1 MSKLLANQIAN
12 YNDNGPVEAK
22 EGLNIPT
29 SKPLQVA
36 GSPGANGQYLKSTG
50 TGLGW
55 ETFPTI
61 PAAQVNSDWNATA
74 GISQILNKPSFSVV
88 ASTGDYNDLSN
99 RPTIPAAQVNSD
111 WNATSGVSQILNK
124 PTLFSGNYLDLTNK
138 PTIPATITDLAD
150 VNLPSTIADNTYLR
164 WDINTARWVPG
175 TGAAG
180 IAEVK
185 EDLTPELGGDLQLNQ
200 KDILGDAG
208 SVVSV
213 QGKSSKLRFHY
224 DNLSDLPSA
233 TDWHGMF
240 AHVHGTGRA
249 YFAHGGAWVSLALE
263 SELTVDTDTT
273 YSHDSVADAVGA
285 RLRLTSSA
293 GFQDDILVTAGTGIT
308 IDNISSSGFTINSTA
323 TGGGGATV
331 TTDDSAPTG
340 ATDGDLW
347 WKSDEGRLKV
357 YYADGDTAQWVDAS
371 PPLAP
376 SVLVSGNSKVITETT
391 AGAGENAVE
400 IWGGN
405 LLRWGFRQDGTL
417 LPAANSTY
425 DIGSSS
431 YRVRDL
437 YLDSNSLHIGS
448 VDIAENN
455 GKLVL
460 PAVEMTGHILPDTNA
475 AYDLGSAE
483 YKIRHLFLSDN
494 TLYYEGDFLKVA
506 QHNAGGAAGV
516 PSYMIPLAKLKD
528 ALNASADYEAF
539 KAAIIAIADAA

>member
-111 WNATSGVSQILNK
+111 WNATSGVAQILNK

-164 WDINTARWVPG
+164 WDVNTARWVPG

-200 KDILGDAG
+200 KDILGDAS
-208 SVVSV
+208 SVVAV
-213 QGKSSKLRFHY
+213 QGKASKLRFHY

-249 YFAHGGAWVSLALE
+249 YFAHGGNWVSLAME

-417 LPAANSTY
+417 LPAANSAY

-431 YRVRDL
+431 YKVRDL

-460 PAVEMTGHILPDTNA
+460 PAVEMTGHMIPDSNA
-475 AYDLGSAE
+475 AYDLGNAE

-506 QHNAGGAAGV
+506 QHNAGGSAQTA
-516 PSYMIPLAKLKD
+516 SFLITLAKLKD
-528 ALNASADYEAF
+528 AVNAGDYEAF
-539 KAAIIAIADAA
+539 KAAIIAITDAA

>member
-111 WNATSGVSQILNK
+111 WNATSGVAQILNK
-124 PTLFSGNYLDLTNK
+124 PNLFSGNYLDLTNK

-164 WDINTARWVPG
+164 WDVNTARWVPG

-200 KDILGDAG
+200 KDILGDAS
-208 SVVSV
+208 SVVAV
-213 QGKSSKLRFHY
+213 QGKASKLRFHY

-249 YFAHGGAWVSLALE
+249 YFAHGGNWVSLALE

-273 YSHDSVADAVGA
+273 YSHDAVADAVGA
-285 RLRLTSSA
+285 KLRLTSSA
-293 GFQDDILVTAGTGIT
+293 GFTDDILVTAGTGIT

-431 YRVRDL
+431 YKVRDL

-460 PAVEMTGHILPDTNA
+460 PAVEMTGHMIPDTNA
-475 AYDLGSAE
+475 AYDLGNAE

-506 QHNAGGAAGV
+506 QHNAGGSAQTA
-516 PSYMIPLAKLKD
+516 SFLITLAKLKD
-528 ALNASADYEAF
+528 AVNAGDYEAF
-539 KAAIIAIADAA
+539 KAAIIAITDAA

>member
-111 WNATSGVSQILNK
+111 WNATSGISQILNK

-150 VNLPSTIADNTYLR
+150 VNLPATIADNTYLR

-200 KDILGDAG
+200 KDILGDAS

-213 QGKSSKLRFHY
+213 QGKASKLRFHY

-249 YFAHGGAWVSLALE
+249 YFAHGGNWVSLALE

-460 PAVEMTGHILPDTNA
+460 PAVELTGHILPDTNA

-506 QHNAGGAAGV
+506 QHNAGGTAGV

-528 ALNASADYEAF
+528 ALNAGDYEAF
-539 KAAIIAIADAA
+539 KAAIIAITDAA

>member
-74 GISQILNKPSFSVV
+74 GISQILNKPTFSVV

-111 WNATSGVSQILNK
+111 WNATSGISQILNK

-185 EDLTPELGGDLQLNQ
+185 EDLQPELGGDLQLNQ
-200 KDILGDAG
+200 KDILGDAS

-376 SVLVSGNSKVITETT
+376 SVLVSGNSKVVTETT

-417 LPAANSTY
+417 LPAANSAY

-506 QHNAGGAAGV
+506 QHNAGGTAGV

-528 ALNASADYEAF
+528 ALNAGDYEAF

>member
-111 WNATSGVSQILNK
+111 WNATSGVAQILNK

-185 EDLTPELGGDLQLNQ
+185 EDLAPELGGDLQLNQ
-200 KDILGDAG
+200 KDILGDAS
-208 SVVSV
+208 SVVAV
-213 QGKSSKLRFHY
+213 QGKASKLRFHY

-249 YFAHGGAWVSLALE
+249 YFAHGGNWVSLALE

-357 YYADGDTAQWVDAS
+357 YYADQNTNQWVDAN
-371 PPLAP
+371 PPLANTVISNGTN
-376 SVLVSGNSKVITETT
+376 SVQVETT
-391 AGAGENAVE
+391 AGAGEDAIE
-400 IWGGN
+400 FWGGN
-405 LLRWGFRQDGTL
+405 AKRWRMTQAGNL
-417 LPAANSTY
+417 LPNA
-425 DIGSSS
+425 
-431 YRVRDL
+431 
-437 YLDSNSLHIGS
+437 
-448 VDIAENN
+448 
-455 GKLVL
+455 
-460 PAVEMTGHILPDTNA
+460 NA
-475 AYDLGSAE
+475 AYDIGSAE
-483 YKIRHLFLSDN
+483 YKVRDMYLDNGSLHTASGKNLSFHDGN
-494 TLYYEGDFLKVA
+494 LTWGGDDVIMLDDLKQMMA
-506 QHNAGGAAGV
+506 EATSFEEFKNAILG
-516 PSYMIPLAKLKD
+516 L
-528 ALNASADYEAF
+528 
-539 KAAIIAIADAA
+539 

>member
-111 WNATSGVSQILNK
+111 WNATSGVAQILNK

-200 KDILGDAG
+200 KDILGDAS

-213 QGKSSKLRFHY
+213 QGKASKLRFHY

-249 YFAHGGAWVSLALE
+249 YFAHGGNWVSLALE

-293 GFQDDILVTAGTGIT
+293 GFTDDILVTAGTGIT

-431 YRVRDL
+431 YKVRDL

-460 PAVEMTGHILPDTNA
+460 PAVEMTGHMIPDTNA
-475 AYDLGSAE
+475 AYDLGNAE

-506 QHNAGGAAGV
+506 QHNAGGSAQTA
-516 PSYMIPLAKLKD
+516 SFLITLAKLKD
-528 ALNASADYEAF
+528 AVNAGDYEAF
-539 KAAIIAIADAA
+539 KAAIIAITDAA

>member
-61 PAAQVNSDWNATA
+61 PAAQLNTDWNATS
-74 GISQILNKPSFSVV
+74 GISQILNKPTFSVA
-88 ASTGDYNDLSN
+88 ASTGDYSDLLN
-99 RPTIPAAQVNSD
+99 KPTIPAAQVNSD
-111 WNATSGVSQILNK
+111 WNATSGISQILNK
-124 PTLFSGNYLDLTNK
+124 PNFFSGNYLDLSNK

-150 VNLPSTIADNTYLR
+150 VNLPTTIADNTYLR
-164 WDINTARWVPG
+164 WDTNTARWVPG

-185 EDLTPELGGDLQLNQ
+185 EDLSPELGGDLQLNA
-200 KDILGDAG
+200 KDIIGDTS

-213 QGKSSKLRFHY
+213 RGQNSKLRFHY
-224 DNLSDLPSA
+224 NNLSDLPSA

-240 AHVHGTGRA
+240 AHVHATGRA
-249 YFAHGGAWVSLALE
+249 YFAHGGAWISLAME

-273 YSHDSVADAVGA
+273 YSHDSVADAVGVN
-285 RLRLTSSA
+285 LRLNSSG
-293 GFQDDILVTAGTGIT
+293 GFQDDILVTAGTGII
-308 IDNISSSGFTINSTA
+308 IDNISSSGFTINSTGGG
-323 TGGGGATV
+323 GGGGATV
-331 TTDDSAPTG
+331 TTDDSAPGG

-357 YYADGDTAQWVDAS
+357 YYSDGDTTQWVDAS

-405 LLRWGFRQDGTL
+405 LLRWRFRQDGTL
-417 LPAANSTY
+417 LPAANSAY
-425 DIGSSS
+425 DIGSNS
-431 YRVRDL
+431 YKVRDL
-437 YLDSNSLHIGS
+437 FLDSNSLHIGS
-448 VDIAENN
+448 VDISESS
-455 GKLVL
+455 GQLVVPPL
-460 PAVEMTGHILPDTNA
+460 QLTGHVIPDTNE

-494 TLYYEGDFLKVA
+494 TLYYEGEFLKVA
-506 QHNAGGAAGV
+506 QHNAGGSAQAA
-516 PSYMIPLAKLKD
+516 SYLIPLAKLKD

-539 KAAIIAIADAA
+539 KTAILAITDA

>member
-111 WNATSGVSQILNK
+111 WNSTSGVSQILNK

-200 KDILGDAG
+200 KDILGDAS

-249 YFAHGGAWVSLALE
+249 YFAHGGNWVSLALE

-460 PAVEMTGHILPDTNA
+460 PAVEMTGHMIPDANA
-475 AYDLGSAE
+475 QYDLGNAE

-506 QHNAGGAAGV
+506 QHNAGGTAGV
-516 PSYMIPLAKLKD
+516 PSYMIPLAKLKE

>member
-111 WNATSGVSQILNK
+111 WNATSGVAQILNK

-200 KDILGDAG
+200 KDILGDAS

-213 QGKSSKLRFHY
+213 QGKASKLRFHY

-249 YFAHGGAWVSLALE
+249 YFAHGGNWVSLALE

-431 YRVRDL
+431 YKVRDL

-460 PAVEMTGHILPDTNA
+460 PAVEMTGHMIPDTNA
-475 AYDLGSAE
+475 AYDLGNAE

-506 QHNAGGAAGV
+506 QHNAGGSAQTA
-516 PSYMIPLAKLKD
+516 SFLITLAKLKD
-528 ALNASADYEAF
+528 AVNAGDYEAF
-539 KAAIIAIADAA
+539 KAAIIAITDAA

>member
-22 EGLNIPT
+22 EGLNFPT

-124 PTLFSGNYLDLTNK
+124 PNLFSGNYLDLTNK

-200 KDILGDAG
+200 KDILGDAS

-213 QGKSSKLRFHY
+213 QGKASKLRFHY

-249 YFAHGGAWVSLALE
+249 YFAHGGNWVSLALE

-293 GFQDDILVTAGTGIT
+293 GFTDDILVTAGTGIT

-431 YRVRDL
+431 YKVRDL

-460 PAVEMTGHILPDTNA
+460 PAVELTGHILPDTNA

-506 QHNAGGAAGV
+506 QHNAGGTAGV

-528 ALNASADYEAF
+528 ALNAGDYEAF
-539 KAAIIAIADAA
+539 KAAIIAITDAA

>member
-111 WNATSGVSQILNK
+111 WNATSGVAQILNK

-200 KDILGDAG
+200 KDILGDAS

-213 QGKSSKLRFHY
+213 QGKASKLRFHY

-249 YFAHGGAWVSLALE
+249 YFAHGGNWVSLALE

-417 LPAANSTY
+417 LPAANSAY

-431 YRVRDL
+431 YKVRDL

-448 VDIAENN
+448 VDIAESN

-460 PAVEMTGHILPDTNA
+460 PAIEMTGHMIPDTNA
-475 AYDLGSAE
+475 AYDLGNAE

-506 QHNAGGAAGV
+506 QHNAGGSAQTA
-516 PSYMIPLAKLKD
+516 SFLITLAKLKD
-528 ALNASADYEAF
+528 AVNAGDYEAF
-539 KAAIIAIADAA
+539 KAAIIAITDAA

>member
-111 WNATSGVSQILNK
+111 WNATSGVAQILNK

-200 KDILGDAG
+200 KDILGDAS
-208 SVVSV
+208 SVVAV

-249 YFAHGGAWVSLALE
+249 YFAHGGNWVSLALE

-431 YRVRDL
+431 YKVRDL

-460 PAVEMTGHILPDTNA
+460 PAIEMTGHMIPDSNA
-475 AYDLGSAE
+475 AYDLGNAE

-494 TLYYEGDFLKVA
+494 TLYYEGEFLKVA
-506 QHNAGGAAGV
+506 QHNAGGTAGV
-516 PSYMIPLAKLKD
+516 PSYMIPLAKLKE

>member
-111 WNATSGVSQILNK
+111 WNATSGISQILNK

-185 EDLTPELGGDLQLNQ
+185 EDLQPELGGDLQLNQ
-200 KDILGDAG
+200 KDILGDAS

-376 SVLVSGNSKVITETT
+376 SVLVSGNSKVVTETT

-417 LPAANSTY
+417 LPAANSAY

-506 QHNAGGAAGV
+506 QHNAGGTAGV

-528 ALNASADYEAF
+528 ALNAGDYEAF